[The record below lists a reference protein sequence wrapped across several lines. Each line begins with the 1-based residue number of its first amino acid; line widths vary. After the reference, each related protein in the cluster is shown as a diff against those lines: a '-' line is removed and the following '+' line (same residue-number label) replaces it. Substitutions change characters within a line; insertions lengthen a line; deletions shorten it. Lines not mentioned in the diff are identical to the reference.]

1 MALNR
6 SLSCGKGP
14 RADNCSS
21 FYKYEGQLIMA
32 YKTPAFRLSTA
43 LVVGLAAAGAGFAQ
57 DTAAGRAVAQR
68 YCATCHNVA
77 GGESPLPDA
86 PPFAT
91 LKWRYGAGGL
101 AQLLEEGMI
110 RDHPHPLQE
119 GKRRIH
125 PRMPAFPLSDGEVVA
140 LADYL
145 RTFETEEPTPTQ
157 K

>member
-1 MALNR
+1 MAHTTL
-6 SLSCGKGP
+6 
-14 RADNCSS
+14 
-21 FYKYEGQLIMA
+21 
-32 YKTPAFRLSTA
+32 AFRLSTA
-43 LVVGLAAAGAGFAQ
+43 LVVGLATAGAAFAQ

-77 GGESPLPDA
+77 AGESPLPDA

-110 RDHPHPLQE
+110 KDHPYPLEE

-125 PRMPAFPLSDGEVVA
+125 PRMPAFPLSEEEVVT

-145 RTFETEEPTPTQ
+145 RTFETADPTATPTPR
-157 K
+157 